1 MNAIDKNTAL
11 EQIEKEIITLKNQ
24 TAENM
29 IQIGYKLIEAKEK
42 LPHGEWGIWL
52 ENKVEFSQRTANQLM
67 RIAKEFGSN
76 SQAIS
81 NLEITK
87 VGLLLDVP
95 SDKREAFIENY
106 DLKSMST
113 REIKKIIK
121 DTVGER
127 TNGSVID
134 TIQDFGIY
142 EIPIDE
148 LKPLPD
154 HEKYFPIRTGKDWI
168 YYLNCVDKYGITE
181 SVMISRDK
189 VIIDGHERVRA
200 CRDLGIKKVK
210 CHYVCQKKEYRNNY
224 SDDKLKLYL
233 FLIANMHSRSSDWYM
248 AQFWLDTLF
257 DTNYGDKSGDITHY
271 LTNER
276 IEALNHNQEIM
287 EKMHT
292 VIIQKR
298 NGIIDEKEMDEKIN
312 ELHNQYVEVP

>member
-1 MNAIDKNTAL
+1 MANIVVNTEL
-11 EQIEKEIITLKNQ
+11 QKLEKEIITLKNQ

-42 LPHGEWGIWL
+42 LPHGEWGSWL
-52 ENKVEFSQRTANQLM
+52 ENKVAFSQRTANQFM

-87 VGLLLDVP
+87 VGLLLDIP
-95 SDKREAFIENY
+95 SDKRETFIENH

-113 REIKKIIK
+113 REIKKVIK
-121 DTVGER
+121 ETVGER

-134 TIQDFGIY
+134 TIQDFVIY

-168 YYLNCVDKYGITE
+168 FYLNCVDKYGITE

-200 CRDLGIKKVK
+200 CRDLGLKTVK
-210 CHYVCQKKEYRNNY
+210 CHYVCQQEQYRNNY
-224 SDDKLKLYL
+224 SDDQLKLYL
-233 FLIANMHSRSSDWYM
+233 FLLANMHSRSSDWYL
-248 AQFWLDTLF
+248 AEFWLDTLF
-257 DTNYGDKSGDITHY
+257 DTNFGDKSGDITHY
-271 LTNER
+271 LTDER
-276 IEALNHNQEIM
+276 IEALNHNQGIM
-287 EKMHT
+287 EKMHD
-292 VIIQKR
+292 VITQKI
-298 NGIIDEKEMDEKIN
+298 NGTIDENQMDEMIN
-312 ELHNQYVEVP
+312 DLHNQYVEVP